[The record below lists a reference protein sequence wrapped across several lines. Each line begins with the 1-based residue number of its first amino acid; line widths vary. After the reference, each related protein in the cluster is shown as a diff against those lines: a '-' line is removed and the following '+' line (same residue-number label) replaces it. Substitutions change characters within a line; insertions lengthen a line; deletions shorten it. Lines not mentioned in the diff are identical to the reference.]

1 MSAYLAYN
9 GQISI
14 REKQLNL
21 LNERIIMA
29 RSMTAFARQEL
40 VKDWGTLT
48 LELRSVNHRYLDVSL
63 RLPDDFRN
71 LEPKIREKIS
81 AKLARGKVD
90 VGLRFS
96 RTETSSGDILI
107 DKELVQQISDA
118 SREIDHILYNPEA
131 VSSLDIL
138 RWPGVIKTPELDS
151 AELTSALFELLDASL
166 NDMLQGRAREGEKL
180 ADLIS
185 QRCQSISDVIVDV
198 KKRLPEIMQI
208 WREKLLTR
216 IQEASVEVDENRLE
230 QELVILAHKTDVD
243 EELDRLTTH
252 VGEVERVLKDEKP
265 IGRRLDFLMQELN
278 REANTLGSKSID
290 TETTK
295 ASVDL
300 KVLIEQMREQ
310 IQNIE

>member
-1 MSAYLAYN
+1 
-9 GQISI
+9 
-14 REKQLNL
+14 
-21 LNERIIMA
+21 MA

-40 VKDWGTLT
+40 AKDWGTLT
-48 LELRSVNHRYLDVSL
+48 LELRSVNHRYLDVSM
-63 RLPDDFRN
+63 RMPEDFRN

-81 AKLARGKVD
+81 AKLGRGKVD
-90 VGLRFS
+90 VGLKFT
-96 RTETSSGDILI
+96 RTDATAGEITI
-107 DKELVQQISDA
+107 DKDLIQQISKA

-138 RWPGVIKTPELDS
+138 RWPGVIKTPELDTD
-151 AELTSALFELLDASL
+151 ELSSALFELLDATL
-166 NDMLQGRAREGEKL
+166 NDMLQGREREGEKL
-180 ADLIS
+180 VTLIQ
-185 QRCQSISDVIVDV
+185 QRCQSISEVIEVV

-216 IQEASVEVDENRLE
+216 IKEASVEVDENRLE
-230 QELVILAHKTDVD
+230 QELVIIAQKTDVD
-243 EELDRLTTH
+243 EELDRLVTH
-252 VGEVERVLKDEKP
+252 VAEVERVLKDKKP

-300 KVLIEQMREQ
+300 KVFIEQMREQ

>member
-1 MSAYLAYN
+1 
-9 GQISI
+9 
-14 REKQLNL
+14 
-21 LNERIIMA
+21 MA

-48 LELRSVNHRYLDVSL
+48 LELRSVNHRYLDVSI
-63 RLPDDFRN
+63 RMPEEFRSH
-71 LEPKIREKIS
+71 ESKIREKIS

-96 RTETSSGDILI
+96 RTESSSGEITI
-107 DKELVQQISDA
+107 DKELVQQIANA
-118 SREIDHILYNPEA
+118 SREVDHILYNPAA
-131 VSSLDIL
+131 VLSLDIL
-138 RWPGVIKTPELDS
+138 RWPGVIKSPELDTN
-151 AELTSALFELLDASL
+151 ELTTALFELVDDTLK
-166 NDMLQGRAREGEKL
+166 DMLEGREREGEKL
-180 ADLIS
+180 AELIS
-185 QRCQSISDVIVDV
+185 QRCQSISEVIVKV

-208 WREKLLTR
+208 WREKLLSR
-216 IQEASVEVDENRLE
+216 IQDASVDVDENRLE
-230 QELVILAHKTDVD
+230 QELVMIAQKTDVD

-252 VGEVERVLKDEKP
+252 VVEVERVLKDKKP

>member
-1 MSAYLAYN
+1 
-9 GQISI
+9 
-14 REKQLNL
+14 
-21 LNERIIMA
+21 MA
-29 RSMTAFARQEL
+29 RSMTAFARQEQT
-40 VKDWGTLT
+40 KDWGTLT

-63 RLPDDFRN
+63 RLPEDFRN
-71 LEPKIREKIS
+71 LESKIREKIS

-90 VGLRFS
+90 VGLRFL
-96 RTETSSGDILI
+96 RTETSSGEIII
-107 DKELVQQISDA
+107 DKDLVQQIANA
-118 SREIDHILYNPEA
+118 SREVDHILYNPEA

-151 AELTSALFELLDASL
+151 TELTTALFELLDVTL
-166 NDMLQGRAREGEKL
+166 DELLEGRAREGEKL
-180 ADLIS
+180 AKLIQ

-208 WREKLLTR
+208 WREKLLKR
-216 IQEASVEVDENRLE
+216 IEDASVEVDENRLE
-230 QELVILAHKTDVD
+230 QELAIIAQKTDVD

-252 VGEVERVLKDEKP
+252 VTEVERVLKEQKP

-310 IQNIE
+310 IHNIE

>member
-1 MSAYLAYN
+1 MV
-9 GQISI
+9 
-14 REKQLNL
+14 
-21 LNERIIMA
+21 

-40 VKDWGTLT
+40 LKNWGTLT
-48 LELRSVNHRYLDVSL
+48 LELRSVNHRYLDVSM
-63 RLPDDFRN
+63 RMPEDFRN
-71 LEPKIREKIS
+71 LEAKIREKIS
-81 AKLARGKVD
+81 AKLARGKID
-90 VGLRFS
+90 VGLKFTRAEAGA
-96 RTETSSGDILI
+96 TELLI
-107 DKELVQQISDA
+107 DKDLVQQISDA
-118 SREIDHILYNPEA
+118 SREIDRILYNPGH
-131 VSSLDIL
+131 VSSMEIL

-151 AELTSALFELLDASL
+151 SELTAALFELLEITLD
-166 NDMLQGRAREGEKL
+166 DMLKGREREGGKL
-180 ADLIS
+180 AELIS
-185 QRCQSISDVIVDV
+185 LRCQSISEVIVNI

-216 IQEASVEVDENRLE
+216 IQDASVEVDENRLE
-230 QELVILAHKTDVD
+230 QELVIIAQKTDVD

-252 VGEVERVLKDEKP
+252 IIEVERVLKDENP

-300 KVLIEQMREQ
+300 KVFIEQMREQ

>member
-1 MSAYLAYN
+1 
-9 GQISI
+9 
-14 REKQLNL
+14 
-21 LNERIIMA
+21 
-29 RSMTAFARQEL
+29 MTAFARQEIT
-40 VKDWGTLT
+40 KKWGGLT
-48 LELRSVNHRYLDVSL
+48 LELRSVNHRYLDISL
-63 RLPDDFRN
+63 RLPEEFRS
-71 LEPKIREKIS
+71 LEAKIRECIA

-90 VGLRFS
+90 IGLRFARS
-96 RTETSSGDILI
+96 ESSDGNIVF
-107 DKELVQQISDA
+107 DKELVQQLSNT

-138 RWPGVIKTPELDS
+138 RWPGVIKAAELDS
-151 AELTSALFELLDASL
+151 SELRSALFELLDSTLADL
-166 NDMLQGRAREGEKL
+166 LAGREREGEKL
-180 ADLIS
+180 ATLIQ
-185 QRCQSISDVIVDV
+185 QRCSAITDVIAKV

-208 WREKLLTR
+208 WREKLLKR
-216 IQEASVEVDENRLE
+216 IQDASVEIDENRLE
-230 QELVILAHKTDVD
+230 QELVIIAQKTDVD
-243 EELDRLTTH
+243 EELDRLVTH
-252 VGEVERVLKDEKP
+252 VAEVERVLKSDKP

>member
-1 MSAYLAYN
+1 
-9 GQISI
+9 
-14 REKQLNL
+14 
-21 LNERIIMA
+21 MA

-63 RLPDDFRN
+63 RLPENFRN
-71 LEPKIREKIS
+71 FEPKIREKIS

-96 RTETSSGDILI
+96 RTENSSGDILI

-131 VSSLDIL
+131 VSSLDVL
-138 RWPGVIKTPELDS
+138 RWPGVIKTSELDS
-151 AELTSALFELLDASL
+151 AELTSALFELLDAGL
-166 NDMLQGRAREGEKL
+166 NDMLEGRAREGEKL
-180 ADLIS
+180 AALIS

-252 VGEVERVLKDEKP
+252 VAEVERVLKDEKP

>member
-1 MSAYLAYN
+1 MV
-9 GQISI
+9 
-14 REKQLNL
+14 
-21 LNERIIMA
+21 

-48 LELRSVNHRYLDVSL
+48 LELRSVNHRYLDISIRIPEEFRSL
-63 RLPDDFRN
+63 EL
-71 LEPKIREKIS
+71 KIREKVS
-81 AKLARGKVD
+81 EKLARGKVD
-90 VGLRFS
+90 VGLRFNRS
-96 RTETSSGDILI
+96 ETSSGDIVLN
-107 DKELVQQISDA
+107 KELIEQISNA

-138 RWPGVIKTPELDS
+138 RWPGVIQTPELD
-151 AELTSALFELLDASL
+151 ADELGSALFELLDITL
-166 NDMLQGRAREGEKL
+166 NDMLEGRAREGEKL
-180 ADLIS
+180 AGLIE
-185 QRCQSISDVIVDV
+185 QRCQSINEVVV
-198 KKRLPEIMQI
+198 KVKQRLPEIMQS
-208 WREKLLTR
+208 WREKLVKRLK
-216 IQEASVEVDENRLE
+216 EASVEVDETRLE
-230 QELVILAHKTDVD
+230 QELVMLAQKTDVD
-243 EELDRLTTH
+243 EELDRLNAH
-252 VGEVERVLKDEKP
+252 VVEVERVLKESKP

>member
-1 MSAYLAYN
+1 
-9 GQISI
+9 
-14 REKQLNL
+14 
-21 LNERIIMA
+21 MA

-63 RLPDDFRN
+63 RMPEDFRN
-71 LEPKIREKIS
+71 LEPKIREKVS
-81 AKLARGKVD
+81 AKLARGKID

-96 RTETSSGDILI
+96 RTETSSGDIVI
-107 DKELVQQISDA
+107 DKDLVQQIANA
-118 SREIDHILYNPEA
+118 SREIDHILYNPNA
-131 VSSLDIL
+131 VASLDVL

-151 AELTSALFELLDASL
+151 AELTTALFELLEVTLDEL
-166 NDMLQGRAREGEKL
+166 LEGRAREGEKL
-180 ADLIS
+180 AELIQ
-185 QRCQSISDVIVDV
+185 QRCQSISDVIVEV

-208 WREKLLTR
+208 WREKLLKR
-216 IQEASVEVDENRLE
+216 IQDASVEVDENRLE
-230 QELVILAHKTDVD
+230 QELAIIAQKTDVD
-243 EELDRLTTH
+243 EELDRLVTH
-252 VGEVERVLKDEKP
+252 VTEVERVLKDQKP

>member
-1 MSAYLAYN
+1 MTL
-9 GQISI
+9 
-14 REKQLNL
+14 
-21 LNERIIMA
+21 
-29 RSMTAFARQEL
+29 SMTAFARQEL
-40 VKDWGTLT
+40 EKDWGTLT
-48 LELRSVNHRYLDVSL
+48 LELRSVNHRYLDISL

-71 LEPKIREKIS
+71 LETKIREKIS

-90 VGLRFS
+90 IGLRFS
-96 RTETSSGDILI
+96 RSETTHGEIQI
-107 DKELVQQISDA
+107 DKERVEQITNA
-118 SREIDHILYNPEA
+118 SREIDHILYNPNA

-151 AELTSALFELLDASL
+151 DELTSALFELLELTL
-166 NDMLQGRAREGEKL
+166 NDLIEGREREGEKL
-180 ADLIS
+180 AVLIQ
-185 QRCQSISDVIVDV
+185 QRCQSISEVIAAV
-198 KKRLPEIMQI
+198 KKRLPEVMKI
-208 WREKLLTR
+208 WREKLVSR
-216 IQEASVEVDENRLE
+216 IKEASVEVDEARLE

-243 EELDRLTTH
+243 EELDRLSTH
-252 VGEVERVLKDEKP
+252 IAEVERVLKNDKP

>member
-1 MSAYLAYN
+1 
-9 GQISI
+9 
-14 REKQLNL
+14 
-21 LNERIIMA
+21 MA

-48 LELRSVNHRYLDVSL
+48 LELRSVNHRYLDVSM
-63 RLPDDFRN
+63 RMPEDFRN

-81 AKLARGKVD
+81 SKLGRGKVD
-90 VGLRFS
+90 VGLKFTRI
-96 RTETSSGDILI
+96 EAAAGEILL
-107 DKELVQQISDA
+107 DKELIQQISNA
-118 SREIDHILYNPEA
+118 SREIDHILYNPDSI
-131 VSSLDIL
+131 SSLDIL

-151 AELTSALFELLDASL
+151 DELHSALFELLDATL
-166 NDMLQGRAREGEKL
+166 NDMLEGREREGDKL
-180 ADLIS
+180 AELIQ
-185 QRCQSISDVIVDV
+185 QRCQSIFEAVEVV

-216 IQEASVEVDENRLE
+216 IQEASVEVDENRFE
-230 QELVILAHKTDVD
+230 QELVIIAQKTDVD
-243 EELDRLTTH
+243 EELDRLVTH
-252 VGEVERVLKDEKP
+252 VAEVERVLKDKKP

-300 KVLIEQMREQ
+300 KVFIEQMREQ

>member
-1 MSAYLAYN
+1 
-9 GQISI
+9 
-14 REKQLNL
+14 
-21 LNERIIMA
+21 MA

-48 LELRSVNHRYLDVSL
+48 LELRSVNHRYLDVSI
-63 RLPDDFRN
+63 RMPEEFRSH
-71 LEPKIREKIS
+71 ESKIREKIS

-90 VGLRFS
+90 VGLRFA
-96 RTETSSGDILI
+96 RTETSSGEITI
-107 DKELVQQISDA
+107 DKELVQQIANA
-118 SREIDHILYNPEA
+118 SREVDHILYNPAA
-131 VSSLDIL
+131 VLSLDIL
-138 RWPGVIKTPELDS
+138 RWPGVIKSPELDTN
-151 AELTSALFELLDASL
+151 ELTTALFELVDDTLK
-166 NDMLQGRAREGEKL
+166 DMLEGREREGEKL
-180 ADLIS
+180 AELIS
-185 QRCQSISDVIVDV
+185 QRCQSISEVIINI

-216 IQEASVEVDENRLE
+216 IQDASVEVDENRLE
-230 QELVILAHKTDVD
+230 QELVIIAQKTDVD
-243 EELDRLTTH
+243 EELDRLATH
-252 VGEVERVLKDEKP
+252 VVEVERVLKDQKP

-290 TETTK
+290 IETTK

>member
-1 MSAYLAYN
+1 MTL
-9 GQISI
+9 
-14 REKQLNL
+14 
-21 LNERIIMA
+21 
-29 RSMTAFARQEL
+29 SMTAFARQEL
-40 VKDWGTLT
+40 EKDWGTLT
-48 LELRSVNHRYLDVSL
+48 LELRSVNHRYLDISL

-71 LEPKIREKIS
+71 LETKIREKIS

-90 VGLRFS
+90 IGLRFS
-96 RTETSSGDILI
+96 RSETTHGEIQI
-107 DKELVQQISDA
+107 DKELVEQITNA
-118 SREIDHILYNPEA
+118 SREIDHILYNPNA

-151 AELTSALFELLDASL
+151 DELTSALFELLELTL
-166 NDMLQGRAREGEKL
+166 NDLIEGREREGEKL
-180 ADLIS
+180 AVLIQ
-185 QRCQSISDVIVDV
+185 QRCQSISEVIAAV
-198 KKRLPEIMQI
+198 KKRLPEVMKI
-208 WREKLLTR
+208 WREKLVSR
-216 IQEASVEVDENRLE
+216 IKEASVEVDEARLE

-243 EELDRLTTH
+243 EELDRLSTH
-252 VGEVERVLKDEKP
+252 ITEVERVLKNDKP

>member
-1 MSAYLAYN
+1 
-9 GQISI
+9 
-14 REKQLNL
+14 
-21 LNERIIMA
+21 MA

-40 VKDWGTLT
+40 TKDWGTLT
-48 LELRSVNHRYLDVSL
+48 LELRSVNHRYLDVSM
-63 RLPDDFRN
+63 RMPEDFRN

-81 AKLARGKVD
+81 AKLGRGKVD
-90 VGLRFS
+90 VGLKFT
-96 RTETSSGDILI
+96 RTDATASEITI
-107 DKELVQQISDA
+107 DKDLIQQISKA

-138 RWPGVIKTPELDS
+138 RWPGVIKAPELDTD
-151 AELTSALFELLDASL
+151 ELSSALFELLDATL
-166 NDMLQGRAREGEKL
+166 NDMLQGREREGEKL
-180 ADLIS
+180 VTLIQ
-185 QRCQSISDVIVDV
+185 QRCQSISEVIEVV

-208 WREKLLTR
+208 WREKLLAR

-230 QELVILAHKTDVD
+230 QELVIIAQKTDVD
-243 EELDRLTTH
+243 EELDRLVTH
-252 VGEVERVLKDEKP
+252 VAEVERVLKDKKP

-300 KVLIEQMREQ
+300 KVFIEQMREQ

>member
-1 MSAYLAYN
+1 
-9 GQISI
+9 
-14 REKQLNL
+14 
-21 LNERIIMA
+21 MA

-40 VKDWGTLT
+40 AKDWGTLT
-48 LELRSVNHRYLDVSL
+48 LELRSVNHRYLDVSM
-63 RLPDDFRN
+63 RMPEDFRN
-71 LEPKIREKIS
+71 LEPTIREKIS

-90 VGLRFS
+90 VGLKFS
-96 RTETSSGDILI
+96 RTEAAAGEIIL
-107 DKELVQQISDA
+107 DKDLIQQVSNA
-118 SREIDHILYNPEA
+118 SREIDHILYNPGS

-151 AELTSALFELLDASL
+151 SELNSALFELLDTTL
-166 NDMLQGRAREGEKL
+166 NDMLEGREREGEKL
-180 ADLIS
+180 ANLI
-185 QRCQSISDVIVDV
+185 QERCQSISDVIVAV
-198 KKRLPEIMQI
+198 KKRLPEIMKI
-208 WREKLLTR
+208 WREKLLAR
-216 IQEASVEVDENRLE
+216 MQGVSVEVDENRLE
-230 QELVILAHKTDVD
+230 QELVIIAQKTDVD

-252 VGEVERVLKDEKP
+252 VTEVERVLNDKKP

-300 KVLIEQMREQ
+300 KVFIEQMREQ

>member
-1 MSAYLAYN
+1 
-9 GQISI
+9 
-14 REKQLNL
+14 
-21 LNERIIMA
+21 MA

-48 LELRSVNHRYLDVSL
+48 LELRSVNHRYLDVSM
-63 RLPDDFRN
+63 RMPEDFRN

-90 VGLRFS
+90 VGLKFS
-96 RTETSSGDILI
+96 RTEAAAGDMLI
-107 DKELVQQISDA
+107 DMDLIQQISNA
-118 SREIDHILYNPEA
+118 SREIDHILYNPA
-131 VSSLDIL
+131 QVSSLELL
-138 RWPGVIKTPELDS
+138 RWPGVIKTPEVDS
-151 AELTSALFELLDASL
+151 AELSGALFELLDVTL
-166 NDMLQGRAREGEKL
+166 NDMLEGREREGEKL
-180 ADLIS
+180 ADLIQ
-185 QRCQSISDVIVDV
+185 QRCQSISEVIVNV
-198 KKRLPEIMQI
+198 KKRLPEIMKI

-216 IQEASVEVDENRLE
+216 IQDASVEVDESRLQ
-230 QELVILAHKTDVD
+230 QELVILAQKTDVD

-252 VGEVERVLKDEKP
+252 VTEVERVLKDKKP

-300 KVLIEQMREQ
+300 KVFIEQMREQ